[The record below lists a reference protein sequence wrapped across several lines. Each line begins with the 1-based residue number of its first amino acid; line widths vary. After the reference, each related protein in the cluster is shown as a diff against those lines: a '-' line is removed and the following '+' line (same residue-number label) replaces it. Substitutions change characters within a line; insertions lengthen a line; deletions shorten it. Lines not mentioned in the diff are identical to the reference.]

1 MKQELF
7 EISRIKTLIDS
18 RVIESDFPFA
28 ESAFIEIL
36 IRLHDLLQL
45 LDGEGKR
52 ITFTD
57 DVDIQNGVNDI
68 TDLVSKLRNA
78 VCHVRSGN
86 RRIDTNTF
94 VFNRFIGHVP
104 NGIKM
109 GAIVMGC
116 NYKDDIAFYYGPYRI
131 YLNRHIKKLIA
142 EICAIYNINL

>member
-1 MKQELF
+1 MNQEQF
-7 EISRIKTLIDS
+7 ELARINALLNS
-18 RVIESDFPFA
+18 RVIESDSLFA

-45 LDGEGKR
+45 CDSSGKR

-57 DVDIQNGVNDI
+57 DVDTQNGVNDV

-78 VCHVRSGN
+78 ACHVRSGN

-94 VFNRFIGHVP
+94 VFNRFIGRVP
-104 NGIKM
+104 NGIRM
-109 GAIVMGC
+109 GEVVMGC

-131 YLNRHIKKLIA
+131 YLNRHIKRLIN
-142 EICAIYNINL
+142 EISAAQNNSS